1 MTTAERLARKFHDTY
16 ESLAP
21 SFGYETREDTKQFDP
36 ESSNGRLMIAVC
48 ERLIGTEC
56 LFPLEI
62 QESLARLRLEVD
74 ASVVEDIKQA
84 IRDVWQLKS
93 AL

>member
-1 MTTAERLARKFHDTY
+1 
-16 ESLAP
+16 
-21 SFGYETREDTKQFDP
+21 
-36 ESSNGRLMIAVC
+36 MIAVC
-48 ERLIGTEC
+48 GRLVGTEVV
-56 LFPLEI
+56 FPREI